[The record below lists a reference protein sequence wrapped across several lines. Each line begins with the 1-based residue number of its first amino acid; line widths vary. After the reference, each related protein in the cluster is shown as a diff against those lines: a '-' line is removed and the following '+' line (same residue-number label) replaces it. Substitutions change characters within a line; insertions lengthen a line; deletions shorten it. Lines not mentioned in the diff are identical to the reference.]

1 MAEKEL
7 QSAKEILMDTSM
19 NFSCIKCRLMLEAT
33 VDQHL
38 GDLSRSNFDSTTADI
53 SVERLSHAENLYKL
67 ALDKLNLSVWKNCVS
82 FPEKANAESMMLKK
96 TVVKDAECGASN
108 HSACFVA
115 TEQDPRKSAREL
127 PKVKTEAKTSRKKA
141 PKPFLKEK
149 IPENNSRL
157 TRSRYRSTQN
167 QSMSTSGESQVGPSG
182 ESQVGPL
189 GYLKGHDVFD
199 CPDLLCQGE
208 LLVETKSCTVAF
220 GCEVKCISDMRC
232 WQCLAMA
239 VMESGLVNNF
249 VHMKW
254 EVVRRRLLLRLLTG
268 IGMSNFYSV
277 YPRANSHTQTLFVNW
292 PLFYSYPIKQTCA
305 MLIP

>member
-7 QSAKEILMDTSM
+7 QSAKKILMDTSM

-38 GDLSRSNFDSTTADI
+38 GDLSRSNFDSATADI
-53 SVERLSHAENLYKL
+53 SVERLSHAENMYKL

-96 TVVKDAECGASN
+96 TVLKDAECGASN

-115 TEQDPRKSAREL
+115 TEQDPRKSMREP

-141 PKPFLKEK
+141 PKPLLKEK

-167 QSMSTSGESQVGPSG
+167 QSMSTSGESQVGPS
-182 ESQVGPL
+182 

-220 GCEVKCISDMRC
+220 GCEVKCISNMRC

-277 YPRANSHTQTLFVNW
+277 YPCANSHLNTFRELALFF
-292 PLFYSYPIKQTCA
+292 L
-305 MLIP
+305 